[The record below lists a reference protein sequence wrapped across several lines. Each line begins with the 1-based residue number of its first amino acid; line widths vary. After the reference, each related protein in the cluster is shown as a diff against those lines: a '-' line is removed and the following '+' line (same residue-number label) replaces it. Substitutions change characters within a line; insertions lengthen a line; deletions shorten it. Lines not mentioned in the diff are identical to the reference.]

1 MKYNHFNGMINQFL
15 CYKELCKTGKRVFYK
30 MKTVCTVNKVNKKNE
45 TVHVIQFRTDV
56 TVIDTPYDK
65 DCLAFIPDSRNKC
78 IMVY

>member
-65 DCLAFIPDSRNKC
+65 DCHLSLIVEINA
-78 IMVY
+78 